1 MSRIAVMGSA
11 FNPPSLGHKDVIE
24 QALQYCDQVWLVPA
38 FRHAWGKSMAPYALR
53 CQMVEQFVADIA
65 DPRVSLHAIEHEIAD
80 HKPVYSFDLL
90 EALQAQVSTDDQLYL
105 VIGPDNAAAFDKFH
119 RADEIRQHWQLL
131 VMKERIS
138 VRSTAIRAALSQHQ
152 SISNMTTPSVAEFLT
167 GHSVYSEITT

>member
-1 MSRIAVMGSA
+1 MPGGVDPHAHFALPMMGTISA
-11 FNPPSLGHKDVIE
+11 DDHYSGHKAAAFGGTTTVI
-24 QALQYCDQVWLVPA
+24 D
-38 FRHAWGKSMAPYALR
+38 F
-53 CQMVEQFVADIA
+53 
-65 DPRVSLHAIEHEIAD
+65 VSLDQPTLGASVRAWHEIAD

-152 SISNMTTPSVAEFLT
+152 SISNMTTPSVAEFLAA
-167 GHSVYSEITT
+167 HSVYCEATS